1 MTQAADQPAAAE
13 GSETFEPKIVAF
25 CCHYCAYTAAD
36 TAGASRM
43 QYPPNVRIVR
53 LPCSGRIDVP
63 MMLKAFTSGA
73 DGVYVVG
80 CLDGDCH
87 FILGNTH
94 AKRRVPEAKRL
105 LAEIGIEPERLEMHQ
120 LSAAMGARFAE
131 VAQEMTDRIK
141 DLGPTPVRRKKTTEM
156 LP

>member
-1 MTQAADQPAAAE
+1 MTQAADQS
-13 GSETFEPKIVAF
+13 SETRTHDDFTPKIVAF

-53 LPCSGRIDVP
+53 LPCSGRIDIP
-63 MMLKAFTSGA
+63 MMLKAFTAGA

-87 FILGNTH
+87 FILGNAH
-94 AKRRVPEAKRL
+94 AKRRVPEAKKL
-105 LAEIGIEPERLEMHQ
+105 LVEIGMEPERLEMFQ

-131 VAQEMTDRIK
+131 VATEMTDRIK
-141 DLGPTPVRRKKTTEM
+141 SLGPSPVRRA
-156 LP
+156 